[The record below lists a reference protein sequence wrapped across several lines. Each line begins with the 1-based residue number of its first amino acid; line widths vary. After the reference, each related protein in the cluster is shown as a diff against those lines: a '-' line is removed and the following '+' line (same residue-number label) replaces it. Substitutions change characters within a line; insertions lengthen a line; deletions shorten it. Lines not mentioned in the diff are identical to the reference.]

1 MPTLKTWKAF
11 QVTPCLN
18 NESDPNLCGEHTKE
32 FTKHTHKICEKLK
45 TLQESSECK
54 HLCNALYAYEKVHC
68 FLLFMIIDDHVTANE
83 FFCSSSVFRR
93 NKKQEIGERII
104 QEFVRLTKVLYNC
117 RMKTF
122 LTDHV
127 PGDHETFYAHAVRWY
142 FPQLL
147 KRTYKK
153 YGLGL
158 GVFTM

>member
-1 MPTLKTWKAF
+1 M
-11 QVTPCLN
+11 
-18 NESDPNLCGEHTKE
+18 
-32 FTKHTHKICEKLK
+32 
-45 TLQESSECK
+45 
-54 HLCNALYAYEKVHC
+54 
-68 FLLFMIIDDHVTANE
+68 
-83 FFCSSSVFRR
+83 
-93 NKKQEIGERII
+93 I

-122 LTDHV
+122 LTDRV

-158 GVFTM
+158 GVFTMEGFEAMNYFTKKIIRDHTNRKGNVCYQKMARIVLWYTNQEHNVKNEIKEQENQRKNKLNPLNGFIMKTIIIP